1 MTLDIQPLDPH
12 LAPEQQLA
20 DYHAMR
26 AAVAAVDFSEDPPL
40 TYEASIGR
48 LRTPPLE
55 DGPCRFWVGHLD
67 GRLVGS
73 VRVAL
78 PEGSNSGIVN
88 VEVHVHPELR
98 RRGIGTA
105 LLRAAMPAVLD
116 ARRGTVLGQPMK
128 PDSAGAPWVA
138 GLGFEVTHSMV
149 MQVLP
154 IATTPAQLWDVPD
167 PAGYRLAHWT
177 GATPERFIDSYAM
190 ARQAIQDAPF
200 GRTSYRPTVWTPAQ
214 ICATDRELAEAGA
227 EQRVVIAI
235 DDATDQV
242 VGAHVIHTYPHRPGV
257 GFIHDTSVLA
267 AHRGHGLGRAIK
279 AAMMRQL
286 TDERPDL
293 ERILTTTATTNTYM
307 IDINLALGYH
317 TARTMNWVETTTT
330 SLAEKLA
337 ATPSNAL

>member
-1 MTLDIQPLDPH
+1 MSLDIQPLDPH
-12 LAPEQQLA
+12 HAGDEQLA
-20 DYHAMR
+20 DYHVMR

-40 TYEASIGR
+40 TYEAAIGR
-48 LRTPPLE
+48 LRTPPIE
-55 DGPCRFWVGHLD
+55 DGSCRFWVGHLE

-78 PEGSNSGIVN
+78 PEGSNSGIAN

-149 MQVLP
+149 MQVLR
-154 IATTPAQLWDVPD
+154 IATTPVRLWEVPV

-177 GATPERFIDSYAM
+177 GATPEQFTDSYAV

-200 GRTSYRPTVWTPAQ
+200 GRTSYRPTVWTPAR
-214 ICATDRELAEAGA
+214 IRETDRELADSGV
-227 EQRVVIAI
+227 EQRVVVAV

-242 VGAHVIHTYPHRPGV
+242 VGVHVIHTYPHRPGV
-257 GFIHDTSVLA
+257 GFINDTSVLA

-279 AAMMRQL
+279 AAMMRRL
-286 TDERPDL
+286 TDERPDM
-293 ERILTTTATTNTYM
+293 ERVLTTTATTNSYM
-307 IDINLALGYH
+307 IGINHALGYH
-317 TARTMNWVETTTT
+317 TARTMNWVETTTER
-330 SLAEKLA
+330 LARELA
-337 ATPSNAL
+337 GSANTR